1 MRAICSR
8 RASFSLV
15 FFCSLVLLG
24 AVAQDSCSGYC
35 GTPRSSCSC
44 HATCESLGICC
55 PDYWEFCLNASP
67 YSGTLLGGKDFSLLN
82 VTVSSSSHVNCRFAG
97 SVETSGYVAGDGRV
111 HCISPLLYQIGIL
124 KLEISSDGGRTFPW
138 TATWVSVHH
147 SKVSPLEKSTLV
159 NETKWQYYGTP
170 GTGGNLTVTWNHRTL
185 QASHVNV
192 EVWGY
197 NETGK
202 PYSSSWA
209 AEWKYLYTLKR
220 NLTNTGAWTF
230 LPVPSAQYSAWEVG
244 ALRISSAAASDGQS
258 NVAAIWSTEHA
269 LAWHLGGDFRKDPA
283 TWATAKCRQWD
294 ALEAGL
300 PNFLE
305 EIPDCPCTLAQA
317 RADVGRFHTDYGC
330 DIEKGSVCTY
340 HQGAV
345 HCVRGVQ
352 ASPRYSSGQQC
363 CYSAAGTQVLT
374 GDSVGG
380 STPDRGHDWGAP
392 PYEKPPR
399 VPGFSHW
406 IYDVISF
413 YYCCL
418 WSNNCPTYLKRRP
431 SSGCRK
437 YRPPRVASAFGDPH
451 FVTFDGT
458 NFTFKGLGEYTVLE
472 SSLTSLSIQGRTH
485 RAKLSNG
492 TEAKVTGFSSVA
504 MQENRSDVVEI
515 RIPEHSDGLEVLLN
529 QKALNFS
536 EQTWMDLNGLF
547 LSTAPGLNVTAM
559 FSSGVGVEVRKAGRL
574 LSLTALLPPK
584 FLNHTQGLFGVMN
597 GNPRD
602 DLTLRNGTI
611 LDANTCSPEELFAFG
626 ADWAIKNETSL
637 FTYDSQF
644 LLQTFFYGPKH
655 DPSFLP
661 IFRAPED
668 PTDPLT
674 QEVAQLCQSDLFCRF
689 DALTTRDL
697 AVGNST
703 RWSHRIYKH
712 LEESLQPVVSCGW
725 LAPPSHGEKNGTSY
739 LAGSTVRFNCSPG
752 FNLEGSAARTC
763 QEDGLWSGSATKCQ
777 PNAGSRALPWGFT
790 IGILGFLS
798 LAAPHWII

>member
-1 MRAICSR
+1 MIPICR

-15 FFCSLVLLG
+15 VFCSLVFLG
-24 AVAQDSCSGYC
+24 SVAQDSCSGLC

-44 HATCESLGICC
+44 HATCESLGSCC

-82 VTVSSSSHVNCRFAG
+82 VTFSGSSTVICRFAG
-97 SVETSGYVAGDGRV
+97 SVETRGYVAGDGRV

-138 TATWVSVHH
+138 MATWVSVHH
-147 SKVSPLEKSTLV
+147 GKVSPSEKSTLV

-197 NETGK
+197 NETGE
-202 PYSSSWA
+202 PYSSSWV

-220 NLTNTGAWTF
+220 NLTNTGAFTF

-244 ALRISSAAASDGQS
+244 ALRISSAASSDGQS

-269 LAWHLGGDFRKDPA
+269 LAWHLGDDFRKDPA
-283 TWATAKCRQWD
+283 AWATAKCRQWD
-294 ALEAGL
+294 ALETGL
-300 PNFLE
+300 PNFLD

-363 CYSAAGTQVLT
+363 CYNTAGTQVLT

-392 PYEKPPR
+392 PYQKPPR

-418 WSNNCPTYLKRRP
+418 WSNNCPTYLNRRP

-492 TEAKVTGFSSVA
+492 TEAKVTGFSAVA

-515 RIPEHSDGLEVLLN
+515 RIPERSDGLEVLLN

-536 EQTWMDLNGLF
+536 EQTWMDLNG
-547 LSTAPGLNVTAM
+547 AV
-559 FSSGVGVEVRKAGRL
+559 
-574 LSLTALLPPK
+574 
-584 FLNHTQGLFGVMN
+584 
-597 GNPRD
+597 
-602 DLTLRNGTI
+602 
-611 LDANTCSPEELFAFG
+611 
-626 ADWAIKNETSL
+626 KNETSL

-661 IFRAPED
+661 VFRAPED

-674 QEVAQLCQSDLFCRF
+674 QEAAQLCQSDPFCRF

-725 LAPPSHGEKNGTSY
+725 LAPPSNGTKNGTSY
-739 LAGSTVRFNCSPG
+739 LEGSTIRFDCSPG
-752 FNLEGSAARTC
+752 FSLEGSAARTC
-763 QEDGLWSGSATKCQ
+763 QEDGLWSGSTTKCQ
-777 PNAGSRALPWGFT
+777 LNAGSRTLPWGST

-798 LAAPHWII
+798 LTATRWTI